1 MMARRS
7 GAAPASGP
15 KQPGG
20 VPASPMS
27 EDGETQQ
34 LSPAWQEVECRRI
47 GRTPPA
53 TVVAEEIPVG
63 LLYDG
68 VPYAVM
74 MATPQ
79 DLEDFAFGF
88 SRTEGIIQAAADI
101 RSLATHPSTDG
112 IELEIRLAPE
122 RLHAFLARHRVRSL
136 RGHTS
141 CGLCGVEDVADAQIE
156 TPRASPGIPFTPSA
170 MRHALAGLFEKQ
182 SLNKLTHATHAAA
195 WATPEGELVLL
206 REDVGRH
213 NVLDKLIGATLRQGI
228 DVSAGFCVITSRC
241 SYEMVQKAL
250 MAQMPAIVAIS
261 GATALA
267 IRTARAAGL
276 TLVAVARD
284 DGQIVY
290 VDAGRVQDD

>member
-1 MMARRS
+1 MEKRPDPEPVPDPR
-7 GAAPASGP
+7 
-15 KQPGG
+15 QPGMAP
-20 VPASPMS
+20 VSAISRD
-27 EDGETQQ
+27 EQTQQ

-47 GRTPPA
+47 GKTPPA
-53 TVVAEEIPVG
+53 IVVAEEIPIG

-79 DLEDFAFGF
+79 DLDDFSFGF
-88 SRTEGIIQAAADI
+88 SRTEGIIQAASDI
-101 RSLATHPSTDG
+101 RSLAVRSSPDG
-112 IELEIRLAPE
+112 IELDIRLAPE

-141 CGLCGVEDVADAQIE
+141 CGLCGVEDVADARIE
-156 TPRASPGIPFTPSA
+156 TPRASPGSPFTSSA
-170 MRHALAGLFEKQ
+170 MRRALAGLFEKQ
-182 SLNKLTHATHAAA
+182 PLNRLTHATHAAA
-195 WATPEGELVLL
+195 WASPEGELLLL

-213 NVLDKLIGATLRQGI
+213 NALDKLIGAALRRGI
-228 DVSAGFCVITSRC
+228 DVSQGFCVITSRC

-261 GATALA
+261 GPTALA

-284 DGQIVY
+284 DGQVVY
-290 VDAGRVQDD
+290 VDTGRVRPE